1 MPRYVTILAGP
12 SPGAAQAVLTLADQ
26 TLVAEIERLIGRR
39 VVQAGTVPR
48 GRGDLVM
55 LPPRPRPEGRTTG

>member
-26 TLVAEIERLIGRR
+26 ALVAEIERLIGRR
-39 VVQAGTVPR
+39 VAQAGTTPL

-55 LPPRPRPEGRTTG
+55 LPARPRPEGRTTE